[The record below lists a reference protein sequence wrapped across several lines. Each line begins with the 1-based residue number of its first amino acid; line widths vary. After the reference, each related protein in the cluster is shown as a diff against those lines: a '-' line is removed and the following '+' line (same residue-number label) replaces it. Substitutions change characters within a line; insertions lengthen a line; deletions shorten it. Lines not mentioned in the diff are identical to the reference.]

1 MARDSLL
8 HIARIGGSVRRNRA
22 AQPTFQ
28 EAFMPHYLV
37 QVAYTPDAWSH
48 MVKNPVNRTEQIRPM
63 VERLGG
69 KIVGAYM
76 TFGEYDT
83 VSIIELP
90 ANTDA
95 AAFAIVASAGGSV
108 RSIKTTPLLTSE
120 EALEALKKAPG
131 IGYKAVGA

>member
-1 MARDSLL
+1 
-8 HIARIGGSVRRNRA
+8 
-22 AQPTFQ
+22 
-28 EAFMPHYLV
+28 MPHYLV

-48 MVKNPVNRTEQIRPM
+48 MVKNPANRTEQIRPM

-120 EALEALKKAPG
+120 EALEALKKAPT
-131 IGYKAVGA
+131 IGYKAIGA

>member
-1 MARDSLL
+1 
-8 HIARIGGSVRRNRA
+8 
-22 AQPTFQ
+22 
-28 EAFMPHYLV
+28 MPHYLV

-48 MVKNPVNRTEQIRPM
+48 MVKNPANRTEQIRPM

-95 AAFAIVASAGGSV
+95 AALAIVASAGGSV

-120 EALEALKKAPG
+120 EALEALKKAPT
-131 IGYKAVGA
+131 IGYKAVGATS